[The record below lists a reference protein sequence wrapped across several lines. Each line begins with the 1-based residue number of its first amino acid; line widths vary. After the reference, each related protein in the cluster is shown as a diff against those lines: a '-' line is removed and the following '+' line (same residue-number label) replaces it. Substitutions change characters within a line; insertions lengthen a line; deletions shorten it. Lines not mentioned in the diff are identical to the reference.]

1 MALPCFYLPPANISN
16 APDMLSNPTHSER
29 FLREEIVLNEESSRH
44 IVQVLRMKPGELL
57 QLTDGRGNL
66 LTTSIVDDHKKK
78 CVVRIQSSFYHLPR
92 ERKVSI
98 GISLLK
104 NASRFEWFLEKATE
118 IGVTEI
124 IPLLCERTEKQHFRQ
139 DRMENILVSAML
151 QSQQTWL
158 PVLQPPVPFSQV
170 MEIAGHGQL
179 FIAHC
184 LEEKKVSL
192 MDAAANSDPAAQ
204 TKLIL
209 IGPEGDFSAGEIA
222 LTRQHGFI
230 PVTLGETRLRTE
242 TAGMVAAALLCIG

>member
-1 MALPCFYLPPANISN
+1 MRGSRPGN
-16 APDMLSNPTHSER
+16 
-29 FLREEIVLNEESSRH
+29 EELVLNEETSRH
-44 IVQVLRMKPGELL
+44 IVQVLRMKPGEPL
-57 QLTDGRGNL
+57 QITDGRGNL
-66 LTTSIVDDHKKK
+66 LTAVIVDDHKKK
-78 CVVRIQSSFYHLPR
+78 CVVRVQSSMFHPIR

-104 NASRFEWFLEKATE
+104 NANRFEWFLEKATE

-158 PVLQPPVPFSQV
+158 PVLQPPVSFSQV
-170 MEIAGHGQL
+170 MEIASHDQL

-184 LEEKKVSL
+184 LEEKKPEEKKPEEKKIPLTAGNTAHS
-192 MDAAANSDPAAQ
+192 Q
-204 TKLIL
+204 LIL
-209 IGPEGDFSAGEIA
+209 IGPEGDFSSREIELA
-222 LTRQHGFI
+222 LQHHFS

-242 TAGMVAAALLCIG
+242 TAGMVAATLLCIR